1 MQELS
6 HPHKRQ
12 RNMETKKIWK
22 LMLVLTP
29 LVGLAACSS
38 DSATTDTVVATTVVD
53 STESMSGDPTTTVN
67 EGRVTVDVIV
77 GENSS
82 PDRVE
87 EIGLGSEVT
96 LNFTNPQADDEYHLH
111 GYDLG
116 EGITKKGETKTFSL
130 TADKAGDYEVESHVS
145 ETVLVILRVS

>member
-1 MQELS
+1 
-6 HPHKRQ
+6 
-12 RNMETKKIWK
+12 METKKIWQ

-38 DSATTDTVVATTVVD
+38 DSASTDTVVATIAVD
-53 STESMSGDPTTTVN
+53 STESMSGDPTTTVSD
-67 EGRVTVDVIV
+67 GRITIDITV

-87 EIGLGSEVT
+87 EIPLGSEVT
-96 LNFTNPQADDEYHLH
+96 LNFTNPQADDEYHVH

-130 TADKAGDYEVESHVS
+130 TADKAGEYEVESHVS
-145 ETVLVILRVS
+145 EAVLVILRVS

>member
-1 MQELS
+1 
-6 HPHKRQ
+6 
-12 RNMETKKIWK
+12 METKKIWK
-22 LMLVLTP
+22 LMLVLAP

-38 DSATTDTVVATTVVD
+38 DSATTDTVVATVAVD
-53 STESMSGDPTTTVN
+53 STASMSGDPSTTVN
-67 EGRVTVDVIV
+67 EGRVTVDVTV

-87 EIGLGSEVT
+87 EIPLGSEVT
-96 LNFTNPQADDEYHLH
+96 LNFTNPQADDEYHVH

-145 ETVLVILRVS
+145 EAVLVILRVS

>member
-1 MQELS
+1 
-6 HPHKRQ
+6 
-12 RNMETKKIWK
+12 
-22 LMLVLTP
+22 MLVLAP

-38 DSATTDTVVATTVVD
+38 DSATTDTVVATIAVD
-53 STESMSGDPTTTVN
+53 STASMSGDPTTTVSN
-67 EGRVTVDVIV
+67 GRITIDITV

-87 EIGLGSEVT
+87 EIPLGSEVT
-96 LNFTNPQADDEYHLH
+96 LNFTNPQADDEYHVH

-116 EGITKKGETKTFSL
+116 EGITKNGETKTFSL

-145 ETVLVILRVS
+145 EAVLVILRVS

>member
-1 MQELS
+1 
-6 HPHKRQ
+6 
-12 RNMETKKIWK
+12 METKKIWQ

-38 DSATTDTVVATTVVD
+38 DSASTDTVVATIAVD
-53 STESMSGDPTTTVN
+53 STESMSGDPTTTVSD
-67 EGRVTVDVIV
+67 GRITIDITV

-87 EIGLGSEVT
+87 EIPLGSEVT
-96 LNFTNPQADDEYHLH
+96 LNFTNPQADDEYHVH

-130 TADKAGDYEVESHVS
+130 TADKAGDYEVESHIS